1 LFLKFFQISRGGQ
14 WWRKTPK
21 RRRCFVGRQREK
33 PWGRLGEIKP
43 IRSPTLFQLM
53 RLLFCAICLL
63 CLTFFA
69 NAQVSL
75 GVSGGANMTY
85 WKWKI
90 KTLNYDIGFDPA
102 IGWRSA
108 AVADWRFSPILGL
121 RAELGYQVL
130 SNRMELTFTTPDD
143 PEGESGRYNERYHC
157 WTSSLLAG
165 ITPFRNKKMYF
176 LAGTSAA
183 RISAGWSRV
192 SGDLVEPGAQTRKKI
207 DLENF
212 NRTQYFADFGA
223 GIRFPVGKGSLI
235 TEVRYQA
242 GLSNLAGV
250 PTVDAR
256 ISTLGLNVGYL
267 FQL

>member
-1 LFLKFFQISRGGQ
+1 
-14 WWRKTPK
+14 
-21 RRRCFVGRQREK
+21 
-33 PWGRLGEIKP
+33 
-43 IRSPTLFQLM
+43 M

-75 GVSGGANMTY
+75 GVSGGANTTF
-85 WKWKI
+85 WKWHI
-90 KTLNYDIGFDPA
+90 KPLNTDLDYEPGL
-102 IGWRSA
+102 GWRTA
-108 AVADWRFSPILGL
+108 AVADWRLTSILGL
-121 RAELGYQVL
+121 RAELGYQVV
-130 SNRMELTFTTPDD
+130 SNRKELTFHTPAD
-143 PEGESGRYNERYHC
+143 PEGKDGVFHERYHT

-183 RISAGWSRV
+183 RISAGWSKV
-192 SGDLVEPGAQTRKKI
+192 SGDLRELGSLKRSKI

-223 GIRFPVGKGSLI
+223 GMRFPVGKGSLI

-267 FQL
+267 VQL

>member
-1 LFLKFFQISRGGQ
+1 
-14 WWRKTPK
+14 
-21 RRRCFVGRQREK
+21 
-33 PWGRLGEIKP
+33 
-43 IRSPTLFQLM
+43 M

-75 GVSGGANMTY
+75 GVTGGANTTF
-85 WKWKI
+85 WKWHI
-90 KTLNYDIGFDPA
+90 KPLNTDLDYDPGL
-102 IGWRSA
+102 GWRSA
-108 AVADWRFSPILGL
+108 VVADWRLTSILGL

-130 SNRMELTFTTPDD
+130 SNSIALTFNLPGA
-143 PEGESGRYNERYHC
+143 PEEKNGRYYERYHC

-165 ITPFRNKKMYF
+165 ISPFRNKKMYF

-183 RISAGWSRV
+183 RISAGWNRLSA
-192 SGDLVEPGAQTRKKI
+192 DLRAFGASKRSKI

-223 GIRFPVGKGSLI
+223 GIRFPVGKGTLI

-242 GLSNLAGV
+242 GLSNLASV

-267 FQL
+267 VQL